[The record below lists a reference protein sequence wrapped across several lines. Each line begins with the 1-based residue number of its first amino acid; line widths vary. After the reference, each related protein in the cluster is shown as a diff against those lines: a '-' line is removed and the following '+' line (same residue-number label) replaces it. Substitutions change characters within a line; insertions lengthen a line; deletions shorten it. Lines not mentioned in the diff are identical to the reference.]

1 MELLTDLVITGTQK
15 KLGIFKKILAV
26 LCGM

>member
-15 KLGIFKKILAV
+15 SLGIFKKILAMMS
-26 LCGM
+26 GM